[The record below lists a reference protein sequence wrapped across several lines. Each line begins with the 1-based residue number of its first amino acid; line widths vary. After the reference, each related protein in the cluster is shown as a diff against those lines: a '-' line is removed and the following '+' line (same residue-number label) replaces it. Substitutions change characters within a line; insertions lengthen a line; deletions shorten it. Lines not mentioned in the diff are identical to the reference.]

1 MQLLVLLTNYR
12 SVTIFLFK
20 YQVHLMML
28 VNKTHIGEEYLYS
41 IAGQYYDGKN
51 CGLLEVELL

>member
-1 MQLLVLLTNYR
+1 
-12 SVTIFLFK
+12 
-20 YQVHLMML
+20 MML